1 MLRSSFCDYSDAYIL
16 VSRTTTV
23 QNTAAAAA
31 NNRKNIIIKSYTP
44 LTNCISEVIHKQIM
58 LDNYSKTCGSLWH
71 YYRDKPYLNANGAIA
86 GIADFPDY
94 NNCFV

>member
-1 MLRSSFCDYSDAYIL
+1 
-16 VSRTTTV
+16 
-23 QNTAAAAA
+23 
-31 NNRKNIIIKSYTP
+31 
-44 LTNCISEVIHKQIM
+44 M

-71 YYRDKPYLNANGAIA
+71 YHRDKPYLNANGAIA